1 MANLLQAI
9 QAYGPRLDLNKMAQ
23 MSQITEYIS
32 SRTGLNKSEIIMV
45 LQELNE
51 AIIFFGKNGTS
62 VKLPEV
68 GIFKPGIS
76 RDGKISIGFRADV
89 SLKNALNAPSAY
101 IGEIINKA
109 NIGKTN
115 AEFKVLWDADHPTD
129 LLELP

>member
-1 MANLLQAI
+1 MAKLLQAM
-9 QAYGPRLDLNKMAQ
+9 QTYGPRLALNKTAQ

-32 SRTGLNKSEIIMV
+32 SRTGLNKSEILMV

-68 GIFKPGIS
+68 GTFKPSVS
-76 RDGKISIGFRADV
+76 RDGKFSTKFLADV
-89 SLKNALNAPSAY
+89 SLKNALNAPGAY
-101 IGEIINKA
+101 LGEIINKE

-115 AEFKVLWDADHPTD
+115 AEFKALWDAEHPTD